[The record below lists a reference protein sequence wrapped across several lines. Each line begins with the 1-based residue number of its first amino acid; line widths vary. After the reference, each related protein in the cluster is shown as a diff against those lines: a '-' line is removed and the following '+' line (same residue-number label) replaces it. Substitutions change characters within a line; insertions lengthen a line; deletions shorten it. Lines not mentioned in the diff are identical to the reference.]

1 MKSLASRMRSAAE
14 VLEEVSALYGYR
26 YPEHANWTARDLRVE
41 SGHVGW
47 GNPANLFEGIE

>member
-1 MKSLASRMRSAAE
+1 MKPLSKRMHDAAE

-26 YPEHANWTARDLRVE
+26 YPEHANWTAQDLRVE